1 MNNNLQLHIIIYIGD
16 FYMSNYSVGKRI
28 REIRLKKHFSQ
39 EQIALRAGI
48 TPAYLGQIEREEKNP
63 TVKLVEKISNAL
75 DISLSELFSNQ
86 ENLINRTDSIE
97 ENIIFE
103 IRELSEKERSEI
115 LNIIK
120 HVIKFKKD

>member
-1 MNNNLQLHIIIYIGD
+1 M
-16 FYMSNYSVGKRI
+16 
-28 REIRLKKHFSQ
+28 
-39 EQIALRAGI
+39 
-48 TPAYLGQIEREEKNP
+48 
-63 TVKLVEKISNAL
+63 EKISNAL

-115 LNIIK
+115 LNIVK
-120 HVIKFKKD
+120 HVIKFKKG

>member
-1 MNNNLQLHIIIYIGD
+1 M
-16 FYMSNYSVGKRI
+16 
-28 REIRLKKHFSQ
+28 
-39 EQIALRAGI
+39 
-48 TPAYLGQIEREEKNP
+48 
-63 TVKLVEKISNAL
+63 EKISNAL

-115 LNIIK
+115 LNIVK

>member
-1 MNNNLQLHIIIYIGD
+1 
-16 FYMSNYSVGKRI
+16 MSNYSVGKRI

-86 ENLINRTDSIE
+86 ENLISYTDSIE

-115 LNIIK
+115 LSIIK
-120 HVIKFKKD
+120 HVIKFKKVKS